1 MLSTHNAERLWR
13 LRAELEGDG
22 RVTDKGRRM
31 VLLLALRVL
40 LPLLLLKRWPAE
52 GSEGLERR
60 VRVREGGKRW
70 RVQRREGTRHV
81 EGCRR

>member
-1 MLSTHNAERLWR
+1 
-13 LRAELEGDG
+13 LEGDA
-22 RVTDKGRRM
+22 RVTDKGRRL

-40 LPLLLLKRWPAE
+40 LPLLLLKRWPAK
-52 GSEGLERR
+52 GREGLERR
-60 VRVREGGKRW
+60 VRVREGGKRR